1 MNGRSAGDA
10 AADGDP
16 VDLATKPVLEWTA
29 DDWARWAEGAIGPA
43 VAVPEPRTPV
53 TPRAAPEPETQPVA
67 EVEIQPAPPEA
78 PVAEPKRWYPPP
90 PVAEPEPVPVSEPAA
105 EPEPVPVAGPEAQG
119 EAASAW
125 WASRP
130 PPELEPAPV
139 PAPPP
144 QRTVPPESRAA
155 PRPGRPAHRRQAPP
169 GVPVERR
176 LRSAAGLL
184 LTSVVM
190 GAVLASLVTVALF
203 VTTVVLQGLTG

>member
-1 MNGRSAGDA
+1 VPFPTPVNGRSAGDA

-29 DDWARWAEGAIGPA
+29 DDWARWAEGATGPA

-53 TPRAAPEPETQPVA
+53 PPETAPEPETQPVA
-67 EVEIQPAPPEA
+67 VVEIRPAPPEPPA
-78 PVAEPKRWYPPP
+78 AEPRRWYPPP
-90 PVAEPEPVPVSEPAA
+90 PVS
-105 EPEPVPVAGPEAQG
+105 EPEPVPVAEPETRG
-119 EAASAW
+119 EAAATW

-130 PPELEPAPV
+130 PPELERAPV

-176 LRSAAGLL
+176 LRGAAGLL